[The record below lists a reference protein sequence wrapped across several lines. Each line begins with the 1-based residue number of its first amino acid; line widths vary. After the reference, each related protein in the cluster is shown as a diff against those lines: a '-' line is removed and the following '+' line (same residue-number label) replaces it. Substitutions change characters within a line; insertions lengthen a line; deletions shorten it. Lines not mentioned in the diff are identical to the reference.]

1 LVQGVYYN
9 MGHPKVYQLAEHFSL
24 FRRRVSDKVIML
36 YKKQHL
42 DLTVTL
48 LCVVCVVLVVV
59 VVVDV
64 RVTVRRVRV
73 DDADEERR
81 SDSFL

>member
-1 LVQGVYYN
+1 
-9 MGHPKVYQLAEHFSL
+9 
-24 FRRRVSDKVIML
+24 ML

>member
-1 LVQGVYYN
+1 
-9 MGHPKVYQLAEHFSL
+9 
-24 FRRRVSDKVIML
+24 ML
-36 YKKQHL
+36 YQKQHL

-73 DDADEERR
+73 DDADEERG